1 MEIVNVNFLG
11 EGIKVSDYSSV
22 DDNLIRVNYI
32 NSSFGDTNDYVE
44 RFIYDE
50 INTLLDSDYNFQGY
64 SLGDLAAL
72 GTSKYSSIV
81 LDPEADAKSSG
92 YTRGRVN
99 IQYNFLK
106 TLFASSTAARYWIK
120 DISPSRKEIK
130 LTSQTI
136 SGDAMRSGIQSFQ
149 SYITTKNYYSDFYL
163 NFGNNNLILAVNAAY
178 IEDTDGNPYI
188 LIKLYEPLPFDY
200 DIKSTLWMVDK
211 LSQSVEYLVDIQI
224 EAEDIN
230 QQFALR
236 GPNYNVKIIE
246 KIGQTTPYYNYNSLF
261 SANTSSSMQQLM
273 SYYDDK
279 SISINIDYSDFS
291 NFVHFSSATERLKN
305 FQYKLSLIESYYG
318 QINSQQSISGNSSV
332 VSSSVQILQNN
343 IDSIINKFDIYD
355 YYLYYT
361 SESFA
366 WPKSTT
372 KKPYQLYS
380 VTSSQAI
387 DWIGSE
393 DQLPLGAAMSMLYS
407 ASSYDNSNI
416 DNLVNSVPSYLTD
429 DPDNA
434 PYGTFINM
442 IGQHFD
448 NIWVYYKDVSNRYN
462 ATNNP
467 KTGISL
473 DLVADSIKSFG
484 IELYTNTNLS
494 DNVYYTLFG
503 IGQSG
508 TLLPPTGSE
517 VIKTYVTSSY
527 DTLPYDQIQ
536 KEIYKRI
543 YHNLPYL
550 LKTRGTERGVKA
562 LISCYGIPS
571 DILTINQFGG
581 YDRFDK
587 IGVVDINNDKIRI
600 ISQSLELSQS
610 VLSPYSTLQYFD
622 DDNRQNTPVVE
633 IGFSPADQLNREIS
647 SSLGYFNIDNLI
659 GNPADQYL
667 NSYPSLESQKNTYF
681 STYDKK
687 HNVWEYIR
695 LIKYYNNSLFKMVK
709 DFVPARSTVS
719 SGIIIKPHILER
731 NKYARHEP
739 SMSIDIFTQSID
751 MVNISGDHATSYT
764 INTTTNKNIPTSIG
778 YVPYTS
784 SFGFEKYTGEFQNTE
799 FSAIDSNEF
808 SQKEPSNNPT
818 ILNSVTLNGNSQ
830 GTYFGDTVFFS
841 QNTDARTS
849 PISIQRS
856 AIYQNVV
863 NAERSKRFLDVDY
876 STNPITPVNI
886 STIQNTISRSLV
898 NNESTYNDI
907 NTPYAYVQ
915 DYNYYI
921 QRSTIPRYYGSK
933 LEALYYNVYSTS
945 SKNWKGDT
953 SYGNYS
959 VIERRSKKI
968 ALFTQMSTSSFFSG
982 KVNAKLVYLVDNISG
997 LYELNLENKN
1007 WFEVQN
1013 IFKSGKDL
1021 TVKQFD
1027 NTKYSNQKNTDGI
1040 KNIFESGYS
1049 YTPIVYFSNTQDKKV
1064 YFNFTNAPDVGN
1076 EASNNPD
1083 PTGSVNNRFI
1093 SGSGAISPYYI
1104 FEPTGISTTQ
1114 SIYNIFNNDIS
1125 DPANAYTPGFGN
1137 GGAGGDVQSPTY
1149 SIVAPGDYN
1158 IKVNLPFN
1166 YEVSDDTQSG
1176 SVTFLIKKNDI
1187 IISSKNYVF
1196 SNASSGLPI
1205 DIPIGIP
1212 SSVQNYSNWRV
1223 TMNQDPNS
1231 TKRIRFSAEYIGTD
1245 RFSYNGKYWMPAGQ
1259 YTASIAIQFMYNQGK
1274 ADYLMPYRDIDNN
1287 LNYANNSFDN
1297 PNSPTTWT
1305 TFTPIIPSPQAPNP
1319 PNVRSSGTT
1328 PFVIVNFKFWSYPGG
1343 AAFDTRHLAQTANGY
1358 ITLSDIGLTEYIDLF
1373 QGVTDANGS
1382 TIITNPYFTLGVRL

>member
-32 NSSFGDTNDYVE
+32 NSSFGDTNDYIE

-50 INTLLDSDYNFQGY
+50 TNTLLDSDYNFQGY
-64 SLGDLAAL
+64 TLGDLAVL

-81 LDPEADAKSSG
+81 LDPESDAKSSG

-106 TLFASSTAARYWIK
+106 TLFASSVASRYWIK

-200 DIKSTLWMVDK
+200 DVKSTLWMTDK

-224 EAEDIN
+224 EVEDIN
-230 QQFALR
+230 QQYALR

-273 SYYDDK
+273 SHYDDK
-279 SISINIDYSDFS
+279 SISINIDYSDFT
-291 NFVHFSSATERLKN
+291 NFIHFSSATERLKN
-305 FQYKLSLIESYYG
+305 FQYKIGLIESYYG
-318 QINSQQSISGNSSV
+318 QITSQQSITGNSSV
-332 VSSSVQILQNN
+332 ASSSVQILQNN

-355 YYLYYT
+355 YYLYYS
-361 SESFA
+361 SESFS
-366 WPKSTT
+366 WPKRTSS
-372 KKPYQLYS
+372 KPYQLYS
-380 VTSSQAI
+380 ITSSQAI

-393 DQLPLGAAMSMLYS
+393 DQLPSGAAMSMLYS

-416 DNLVNSVPSYLTD
+416 DNVVNTVPSYLTD

-473 DLVADSIKSFG
+473 DLVADAIKSFG

-503 IGQSG
+503 VGQSG

-517 VIKTYVTSSY
+517 IIKTYVTSSY

-587 IGVVDINNDKIRI
+587 IGVVDVNNDKIRI

-622 DDNRQNTPVVE
+622 DDNRQNTSVVE

-681 STYDKK
+681 STYNKK

-739 SMSIDIFTQSID
+739 SMSISMHTQSID

-764 INTTTNKNIPTSIG
+764 IDTSVNKSAPTAIG
-778 YVPYTS
+778 YVNYTS
-784 SFGFEKYTGEFQNTE
+784 SVGFEKYTGEFQNSQ
-799 FSAIDSNEF
+799 FPARDSNEF
-808 SQKEPSNNPT
+808 NQKSPSNNPT
-818 ILNSVTLNGNSQ
+818 ILNTVRLDGNSQ
-830 GTYFGDTVFFS
+830 GIYFGDTVFFS
-841 QNTDARTS
+841 ENTNPRTS

-856 AIYQNVV
+856 ATFQNVL

-907 NTPYAYVQ
+907 NAPYAYVQ

-933 LEALYYNVYSTS
+933 LEALYYNVYSTA
-945 SKNWKGDT
+945 SKDWKGDT

-968 ALFTQMSTSSFFSG
+968 ALFTQMTTSSFFAG

-1007 WFEVQN
+1007 WFELQN
-1013 IFKSGKDL
+1013 IFKTGKNL

-1049 YTPIVYFSNTQDKKV
+1049 YTPIVYYSNAQDKKI

-1083 PTGSVNNRFI
+1083 PTGSANRFI
-1093 SGSGAISPYYI
+1093 SGTLNPFYT
-1104 FEPTGISTTQ
+1104 FDPTGIGTTQ
-1114 SIYNIFNNDIS
+1114 SIYNIFNNEIS

-1137 GGAGGDVQSPTY
+1137 AGAGGDVQSPTY
-1149 SIVAPGDYN
+1149 SIQAPGDYN

-1166 YEVSDDTQSG
+1166 YEVNNDAQSG
-1176 SVTFLIKKNDI
+1176 SVTFLIKKNGL
-1187 IISSKNYVF
+1187 IISSNNYKF
-1196 SNASSGLPI
+1196 TNAGAGLPFE
-1205 DIPIGIP
+1205 IPILIP
-1212 SSVQNYSNWRV
+1212 STVQDSRNWRV
-1223 TMNQDPNS
+1223 KVNQD
-1231 TKRIRFSAEYIGTD
+1231 TVDQQKIRFSAEYIGSD
-1245 RFSYNGKYWMPAGQ
+1245 RFSYNGKYFMPAGY
-1259 YTASIAIQFMYNQGK
+1259 YTASIGINLIGRTSN
-1274 ADYLMPYRDIDNN
+1274 YLMPLSSTQVYTDYYASNN
-1287 LNYANNSFDN
+1287 IGD
-1297 PNSPTTWT
+1297 PNITTPWT
-1305 TFTPIIPSPQAPNP
+1305 TFTRSALQSPGNPNI
-1319 PNVRSSGTT
+1319 RGGLLL
-1328 PFVIVNFKFWSYPGG
+1328 INFKFYAYPGG
-1343 AAFDTRHLAQTANGY
+1343 AADDTRQLAQTAVGY
-1358 ITLSDIGLTEYIDLF
+1358 INLTADGYGVFQDLYP
-1373 QGVTDANGS
+1373 GDADGS
-1382 TIITNPYFTLGVRL
+1382 TTIPVPKFNVTVTQINPSI

>member
-1 MEIVNVNFLG
+1 MEIVNVNYLG

-64 SLGDLAAL
+64 TLGDIASL

-81 LDPEADAKSSG
+81 LDPEMDAKSSG

-106 TLFASSTAARYWIK
+106 TLFASSVASRYWIK

-200 DIKSTLWMVDK
+200 DIKSTLWMTDK
-211 LSQSVEYLVDIQI
+211 LSQSVEYLVDIQV
-224 EAEDIN
+224 EAEEVN
-230 QQFALR
+230 QQFKLR

-261 SANTSSSMQQLM
+261 SANASSSMQQLM

-291 NFVHFSSATERLKN
+291 NFIHFSSATERLKN
-305 FQYKLSLIESYYG
+305 FQYKLGLIESYNS
-318 QINSQQSISGNSSV
+318 QINGQQSITGNSSV

-355 YYLYYT
+355 YYLYYS
-361 SESFA
+361 SESFS
-366 WPKSTT
+366 WPKRTST
-372 KKPYQLYS
+372 KPYQLYS
-380 VTSSQAI
+380 ITSSQAI
-387 DWIGSE
+387 GWLGAE
-393 DQLPLGAAMSMLYS
+393 DQLPSGAAVSMLYS

-416 DNLVNSVPSYLTD
+416 DNLVNTVPSYLTD

-473 DLVADSIKSFG
+473 DLVAEAIKSFG

-517 VIKTYVTSSY
+517 VIKNYVTSSY
-527 DTLPYDQIQ
+527 NTLPYDQVQ

-562 LISCYGIPS
+562 LISCFGIPS

-587 IGVVDINNDKIRI
+587 IGVVDVNNDKITI

-633 IGFSPADQLNREIS
+633 IGFSPSDQLNRNIS
-647 SSLGYFNIDNLI
+647 SSLGYFSIDNLI

-667 NSYPSLESQKNTYF
+667 NNYPSLESQKNTYF
-681 STYDKK
+681 STYNKK

-739 SMSIDIFTQSID
+739 SMSISMHTQSID

-764 INTTTNKNIPTSIG
+764 IDTSVNKSAPTAIG
-778 YVPYTS
+778 YVNYTS
-784 SFGFEKYTGEFQNTE
+784 SVGFEKYTGEFQNSQ
-799 FSAIDSNEF
+799 FPARDSNEF
-808 SQKEPSNNPT
+808 NQKSPSNNPT
-818 ILNSVTLNGNSQ
+818 ILNTVRLNGNSQ
-830 GTYFGDTVFFS
+830 GIYFGDTVFFS
-841 QNTDARTS
+841 ENTNPRTS

-856 AIYQNVV
+856 ATFQNVV

-907 NTPYAYVQ
+907 NAPYAYVQ

-933 LEALYYNVYSTS
+933 LEALYPNIYSPS
-945 SKNWKGDT
+945 SKDWKGDT
-953 SYGNYS
+953 SYGNYP
-959 VIERRSKKI
+959 VLERRSKKL
-968 ALFTQMSTSSFFSG
+968 ALFTQMTTSSFFAG

-1013 IFKSGKDL
+1013 IFKSGKNL

-1040 KNIFESGYS
+1040 KPIFESGYS
-1049 YTPIVYFSNTQDKKV
+1049 YTPILYFSNAQDKKV
-1064 YFNFTNAPDVGN
+1064 YFNFTTAPDVGN
-1076 EASNNPD
+1076 EATNNSD
-1083 PTGSVNNRFI
+1083 PTSSANNRFI
-1093 SGSGAISPYYI
+1093 SGSGAINPYYI
-1104 FEPTGISTTQ
+1104 FERTGIDATH
-1114 SIYNIFNNDIS
+1114 SIYNIFDKEVS
-1125 DPANAYTPGFGN
+1125 DPALAYTPGYGN
-1137 GGAGGDVQSPTY
+1137 NGAGGDVRNPTY
-1149 SIVAPGDYN
+1149 SVVSPGDYN

-1166 YEVSDDTQSG
+1166 YEVNNDVEQG
-1176 SVTFLIKKNDI
+1176 SVTFVIKKNGA

-1205 DIPIGIP
+1205 DIPIGLP
-1212 SSVQNYSNWRV
+1212 STVQNYSNWKV
-1223 TMNQDPNS
+1223 TINQDKVDPI
-1231 TKRIRFSAEYIGTD
+1231 KIRFSAEYIGSD
-1245 RFSYNGKYWMPAGQ
+1245 RFSYNGKYWMPAGL
-1259 YTASIAIQFMYNQGK
+1259 YTASIGINFMGQTTSYVMLYN
-1274 ADYLMPYRDIDNN
+1274 DINRN
-1287 LNYANNSFDN
+1287 TLYANNSWGN
-1297 PNSPTTWT
+1297 PNVTTPWT
-1305 TFTPIIPSPQAPNP
+1305 TFPASTIQAASPVRRTGPNG
-1319 PNVRSSGTT
+1319 S
-1328 PFVIVNFKFWSYPGG
+1328 VIVPFKFYGYPGG
-1343 AAFDTRHLAQTANGY
+1343 AADDTRQLAQIANGY
-1358 ITLSDIGLTEYIDLF
+1358 ITLTPDGSAVYTDLY
-1373 QGVTDANGS
+1373 QGSQDANGS
-1382 TIITNPYFTLGVRL
+1382 IIITNPKFNLGVTNR